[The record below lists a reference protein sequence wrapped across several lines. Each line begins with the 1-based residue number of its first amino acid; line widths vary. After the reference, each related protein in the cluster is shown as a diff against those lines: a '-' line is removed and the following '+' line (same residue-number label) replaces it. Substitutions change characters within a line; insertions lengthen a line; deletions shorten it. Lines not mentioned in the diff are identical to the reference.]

1 MGVASGLRMAWNH
14 GVNIPELYMYSRNC
28 NDADRPFPQNLN
40 AAHSDYSS
48 HPQNHHLLSSTPSLW
63 QRFGDS
69 GHSPTAANR
78 KCSISLCLE
87 PLPPS
92 LFLFVRHTLDL
103 HVVLAGGGSVARKRD
118 KTAPG
123 LFYQI
128 STPGK
133 SFFPQ
138 LDPCLLTLKIHKWQD
153 SSLKWQREAV
163 EMAKYPL
170 LCASMCNFDYKH
182 GGRALF
188 PRILT
193 IHFLH
198 MRHYNFCCIGGW

>member
-1 MGVASGLRMAWNH
+1 MGVASGLHMAWNH

-92 LFLFVRHTLDL
+92 LLLFVRHTLDL
-103 HVVLAGGGSVARKRD
+103 QNCFSRREIRSEETRQNSARAVLPNINSWEVILPTVGPVFAN
-118 KTAPG
+118 
-123 LFYQI
+123 
-128 STPGK
+128 
-133 SFFPQ
+133 
-138 LDPCLLTLKIHKWQD
+138 
-153 SSLKWQREAV
+153 V
-163 EMAKYPL
+163 ENA
-170 LCASMCNFDYKH
+170 
-182 GGRALF
+182 
-188 PRILT
+188 
-193 IHFLH
+193 
-198 MRHYNFCCIGGW
+198 